1 MKIIHIIP
9 SLQTGG
15 AERLCLDICKE
26 LSNRSDLIVKLY
38 ILRNIN
44 HFERHK
50 FIKSIPSSI
59 KLSITKK
66 NQFNISLLQKEI
78 ENFKPDIIHSHLF
91 EAEIVSRSINYP
103 KARWFSHFHDNM
115 PQLDNFSYLSIFD
128 KQKLTNFYEK
138 YYLLKRYK
146 INGGNHFISIS
157 QDTNNF
163 ASQVLP
169 KKYKYHYL
177 KNAINYNKFNNENL
191 KSKKGNLQLINIGS
205 FQAKKNQT
213 FLIDI
218 AQTLKENKI
227 KFHLTLIGDG
237 NLRKAVEKKVTDLE
251 LENEVSFT
259 GNIPNVQD
267 YLSKSDIYIHSAFY
281 EPFGLVL
288 LEAMASGLPVVT
300 LDGKGNRDIIEE
312 GKNGYMIYEQDAE
325 KFANTIIKL
334 WNNKKK
340 MEEISRYANEYA
352 KQYDI
357 VNYVDKLLLLYQ
369 NAIDSK

>member
-1 MKIIHIIP
+1 MK
-9 SLQTGG
+9 
-15 AERLCLDICKE
+15 
-26 LSNRSDLIVKLY
+26 
-38 ILRNIN
+38 
-44 HFERHK
+44 
-50 FIKSIPSSI
+50 
-59 KLSITKK
+59 
-66 NQFNISLLQKEI
+66 LLQ
-78 ENFKPDIIHSHLF
+78 NF
-91 EAEIVSRSINYP
+91 V
-103 KARWFSHFHDNM
+103 
-115 PQLDNFSYLSIFD
+115 
-128 KQKLTNFYEK
+128 QKLTNFYEK

-227 KFHLTLIGDG
+227 KFHLTLVGDG
-237 NLRKAVEKKVTDLE
+237 NLRKAVERKVTDLE